1 MAKRQH
7 PIFTIGYEGASV
19 AAFVAALRE
28 AGVALVLDIRAAPV
42 SRKRDSP
49 KRPSPSISQRQGSA
63 TAICADWAH
72 RNRGARLRALETMT
86 RLSAFFAII
95 SKSLKRCST
104 SARL

>member
-28 AGVALVLDIRAAPV
+28 AGVTLYLSED
-42 SRKRDSP
+42 
-49 KRPSPSISQRQGSA
+49 
-63 TAICADWAH
+63 TAICADWAR